1 MACWSISQR
10 FPLKTQPFLCF
21 LLVAFHLL
29 SDNVVFSSNCG
40 NAITKDHFKAL
51 EELIGNQLIEDDCKR
66 KLILPK
72 RGTLDEVCFIKG
84 KLYEYKLFL
93 TQLKFGYS
101 SSSWKNAKT
110 LNKML
115 DDLFSECIT
124 ATEIETCTETVEKS
138 IQEHLNDFKTCLEN
152 YQTLLQ
158 NNTKDLKCDEL
169 YEPCN
174 LPEPEVTENTITG
187 STAATTCECSCP
199 SQSTVSSRHHP
210 TIIRTSKETPVLS
223 MSKRAPTSSA
233 PLHSER
239 ADFQHS
245 TPIHIKGPTVI
256 VTTQGPAQATH
267 RSSSNEDEASGTSTS
282 LQNFRKVTEGNWPNF
297 DSSIKMSTSDSD
309 MNSKDPNDI
318 SGNAV
323 STQATATSKAPSTYW
338 SSLTTGV
345 SQTLSSTNKN
355 VFHCNPNP
363 TVAQQNDRTRPN
375 ADSSAE
381 ISVSAMERDIKASD
395 VLTATARNI
404 DFTQVTE
411 STLAPNE
418 KQFTVT
424 NRNSQTLPKI
434 NEKDFDLS
442 HTSTASQPN
451 DETTHSRGR
460 NEVQGS
466 TGTVLSSTI
475 FVHPNIKQQLVKF
488 DSVDPTTTHPEQTS
502 QTHNPVLDLLAKTQS
517 AHNVANLE
525 IFPESKSNNP
535 VVLKDVPHSQPSPIA
550 EGTVLQTTTM
560 TTPPLQEGS
569 NIKTSPIRSQ
579 TFVFPLAHEVSST
592 SNDPIRS
599 NNFAKRFNPKN
610 EPFAETQS
618 TVVSEKPLRIKSQ
631 TINNDRLI
639 SKIFTPAKL
648 KGGSAGVGNA
658 LNPSLLAGHKNDAGS
673 TDTTSVENGSP
684 TSHQKVGQ
692 GISVTNTI
700 LLVCSG
706 CVVIVLLAYITH
718 LKRESWKL
726 NQTLMH
732 RGSETEMCE
741 LNVEEE

>member
-1 MACWSISQR
+1 MTSHKSEVFR
-10 FPLKTQPFLCF
+10 LSVKTQPFLCF

-187 STAATTCECSCP
+187 
-199 SQSTVSSRHHP
+199 
-210 TIIRTSKETPVLS
+210 
-223 MSKRAPTSSA
+223 
-233 PLHSER
+233 
-239 ADFQHS
+239 
-245 TPIHIKGPTVI
+245 
-256 VTTQGPAQATH
+256 
-267 RSSSNEDEASGTSTS
+267 
-282 LQNFRKVTEGNWPNF
+282 
-297 DSSIKMSTSDSD
+297 
-309 MNSKDPNDI
+309 
-318 SGNAV
+318 
-323 STQATATSKAPSTYW
+323 
-338 SSLTTGV
+338 
-345 SQTLSSTNKN
+345 
-355 VFHCNPNP
+355 
-363 TVAQQNDRTRPN
+363 
-375 ADSSAE
+375 
-381 ISVSAMERDIKASD
+381 
-395 VLTATARNI
+395 
-404 DFTQVTE
+404 
-411 STLAPNE
+411 
-418 KQFTVT
+418 
-424 NRNSQTLPKI
+424 
-434 NEKDFDLS
+434 
-442 HTSTASQPN
+442 
-451 DETTHSRGR
+451 
-460 NEVQGS
+460 
-466 TGTVLSSTI
+466 
-475 FVHPNIKQQLVKF
+475 
-488 DSVDPTTTHPEQTS
+488 
-502 QTHNPVLDLLAKTQS
+502 
-517 AHNVANLE
+517 
-525 IFPESKSNNP
+525 
-535 VVLKDVPHSQPSPIA
+535 
-550 EGTVLQTTTM
+550 
-560 TTPPLQEGS
+560 
-569 NIKTSPIRSQ
+569 
-579 TFVFPLAHEVSST
+579 
-592 SNDPIRS
+592 
-599 NNFAKRFNPKN
+599 
-610 EPFAETQS
+610 
-618 TVVSEKPLRIKSQ
+618 
-631 TINNDRLI
+631 
-639 SKIFTPAKL
+639 
-648 KGGSAGVGNA
+648 
-658 LNPSLLAGHKNDAGS
+658 HKNDAGS